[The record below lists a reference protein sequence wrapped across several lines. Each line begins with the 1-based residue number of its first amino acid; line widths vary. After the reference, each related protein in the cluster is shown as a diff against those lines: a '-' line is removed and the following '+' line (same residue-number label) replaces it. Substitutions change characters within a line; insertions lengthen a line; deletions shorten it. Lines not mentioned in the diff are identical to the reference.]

1 MGDQVEIS
9 GLGMTGTLLEPPQG
23 KKRVRVK
30 VGEGE
35 VLATVANLVGL
46 ARGHATPSPPAP
58 SSSSPR
64 RFSSGGGLG
73 LDEQTIMDVRGK
85 AADEALDDVIAAL
98 DRATVAGAPF
108 LRIIHGHGTGKLKA
122 SLRDYLKDSPYV
134 AEFRAGDRAEGG
146 DGVTIATL
154 R

>member
-1 MGDQVEIS
+1 MLDGVIVVS
-9 GLGMTGTLLEPPQG
+9 SI
-23 KKRVRVK
+23 VK
-30 VGEGE
+30 
-35 VLATVANLVGL
+35 AN
-46 ARGHATPSPPAP
+46 AR
-58 SSSSPR
+58 
-64 RFSSGGGLG
+64 
-73 LDEQTIMDVRGK
+73 E

-98 DRATVAGAPF
+98 DRATLASVPF

-122 SLRDYLKDSPYV
+122 SLRDYLKDSSYV